1 MEELYI
7 KNITN
12 GLRKLRL
19 NDNIDLI
26 KTKQTIA
33 TSLNRLKEIN
43 PYLYQDYLN
52 DYKNV
57 IKGNVIMYTY
67 VYNILV

>member
-26 KTKQTIA
+26 KTKQLIA

-43 PYLYQDYLN
+43 PYLYQDYVN
-52 DYKNV
+52 DYKTLLKA
-57 IKGNVIMYTY
+57 I
-67 VYNILV
+67 

>member
-1 MEELYI
+1 
-7 KNITN
+7 
-12 GLRKLRL
+12 LRL
-19 NDNIDLI
+19 NNNIDLI

-52 DYKNV
+52 DYKTLL
-57 IKGNVIMYTY
+57 KAM
-67 VYNILV
+67 